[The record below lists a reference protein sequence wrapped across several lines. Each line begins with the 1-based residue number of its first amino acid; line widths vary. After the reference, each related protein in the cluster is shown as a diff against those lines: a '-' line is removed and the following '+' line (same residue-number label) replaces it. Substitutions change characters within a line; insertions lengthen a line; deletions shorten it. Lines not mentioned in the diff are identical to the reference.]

1 MLCQNEFFNQ
11 KSTAFSSSMSFDVN
25 VAAEYDQWYQRP
37 EGQYTDAQEKE
48 LFLRLVQPQRG
59 QNLLEIGCG
68 TGHNLEFFSELG
80 LHVTGIDSSEP
91 MLQMAAK
98 RLGPDARLLLGEAN
112 RLAFDNNSFD
122 IVVLITVLE
131 FVPDPA
137 GALKEAAR
145 VSREKVYIGVLNKA
159 SILGIGR
166 RVKGR
171 FRKSI
176 YNRAEFYTIWEIER
190 ISKRVF
196 GNVLLRWGS
205 VLFFPLRWHQYCHR
219 VERFI
224 SFQRNPFGAFLGIC
238 ATKFHR
244 ISTHR

>member
-1 MLCQNEFFNQ
+1 
-11 KSTAFSSSMSFDVN
+11 MSFDVN
-25 VAAEYDQWYQRP
+25 IAAEYDQWYQRP
-37 EGQYTDAQEKE
+37 EGQYTDALEKL
-48 LFLRLVQPQRG
+48 LFQRLVQPQRG
-59 QNLLEIGCG
+59 QSLLEVGCG

-98 RLGPDARLLLGEAN
+98 RLGPNARLLLGEAN

-122 IVVLITVLE
+122 IVVLFTVLE
-131 FVPDPA
+131 FLPDPA

-159 SILGIGR
+159 SILGIAR

-171 FRKSI
+171 SRKSI
-176 YNRAEFYTIWEIER
+176 YNRAKFYTIWEIEGMSR
-190 ISKRVF
+190 RVLGNIS
-196 GNVLLRWGS
+196 LTWES
-205 VLFFPLRWHQYCHR
+205 VLFFPLGWHRYCPR
-219 VERFI
+219 VDRFL

-238 ATKFHR
+238 ATKFH
-244 ISTHR
+244 

>member
-1 MLCQNEFFNQ
+1 
-11 KSTAFSSSMSFDVN
+11 MSFDVN
-25 VAAEYDQWYQRP
+25 VATEYDQWYQRP
-37 EGQYTDAQEKE
+37 EGQYTDALEKR

-59 QNLLEIGCG
+59 QSLLEVGCG

-122 IVVLITVLE
+122 IVALITVLE
-131 FVPDPA
+131 FLPDPA
-137 GALKEAAR
+137 GTLKEAVR

-159 SILGIGR
+159 SILGIVR
-166 RVKGR
+166 RIKGG

-176 YNRAEFYTIWEIER
+176 YNRAKFYTVWKIER
-190 ISKRVF
+190 MSRRVL
-196 GNVLLRWGS
+196 GNVSLRWES
-205 VLFFPLRWHQYCHR
+205 VLFFPPRWHQYCHW
-219 VERFI
+219 VDRFLP
-224 SFQRNPFGAFLGIC
+224 FQRNPFSAFLGIC

-244 ISTHR
+244 TSTHR

>member
-1 MLCQNEFFNQ
+1 
-11 KSTAFSSSMSFDVN
+11 MSFDVN
-25 VAAEYDQWYQRP
+25 VATEYDQWYRQPKGR
-37 EGQYTDAQEKE
+37 YADAQEKK
-48 LFLRLVQPQRG
+48 LFLRLVQSQRG
-59 QNLLEIGCG
+59 QSLLEVGCG

-80 LHVTGIDSSEP
+80 LNVTGIDSSEP

-122 IVVLITVLE
+122 IVVLIAVLE
-131 FVPDPA
+131 FLPDPA
-137 GALKEAAR
+137 GALKEAVR
-145 VSREKVYIGVLNKA
+145 VSREKVYIGVLNKT

-176 YNRAEFYTIWEIER
+176 YNRAKFYTIWEIER
-190 ISKRVF
+190 MSRRVL
-196 GNVLLRWGS
+196 GNVSLTWES
-205 VLFFPLRWHQYCHR
+205 VLFFPLRWHRYCHR
-219 VERFI
+219 IDRFL

-238 ATKFHR
+238 ATKFYR
-244 ISTHR
+244 TSTHR

>member
-1 MLCQNEFFNQ
+1 
-11 KSTAFSSSMSFDVN
+11 MSFDVS

-37 EGQYTDAQEKE
+37 EGQYTDALEKE

-59 QNLLEIGCG
+59 QSLLEVGCG

-80 LHVTGIDSSEP
+80 LNVTGIDSSEP

-112 RLAFDNNSFD
+112 RLAFNNNSFD
-122 IVVLITVLE
+122 IVALITVLE
-131 FVPDPA
+131 FLPDPA

-159 SILGIGR
+159 SILGIAR
-166 RVKGR
+166 RVKDR

-176 YNRAEFYTIWEIER
+176 YNRAKFYTIWEIEGMSR
-190 ISKRVF
+190 RVL
-196 GNVLLRWGS
+196 GNVSLTWESG
-205 VLFFPLRWHQYCHR
+205 LFFPLRWHQYCHR
-219 VERFI
+219 VDRFL
-224 SFQRNPFGAFLGIC
+224 SFRRSPFGAFLGIC
-238 ATKFHR
+238 ITKSHR
-244 ISTHR
+244 TSTHR

>member
-1 MLCQNEFFNQ
+1 
-11 KSTAFSSSMSFDVN
+11 MSFDVN
-25 VAAEYDQWYQRP
+25 VATEYDQWYQRP
-37 EGQYTDAQEKE
+37 EGQYIDALEKE

-59 QNLLEIGCG
+59 QSLLEVGCG

-80 LHVTGIDSSEP
+80 LNVTGIDSSEP
-91 MLQMAAK
+91 MLQIAAK
-98 RLGPDARLLLGEAN
+98 RLGPDVRLLLGEAN

-122 IVVLITVLE
+122 IVILITVLE
-131 FVPDPA
+131 FLSDPA

-145 VSREKVYIGVLNKA
+145 VSREKVYIGVLNKT

-176 YNRAEFYTIWEIER
+176 YNRAKFYTIWEIEKM
-190 ISKRVF
+190 SKRVF
-196 GNVLLRWGS
+196 GNVSLTWES
-205 VLFFPLRWHQYCHR
+205 VLFFPLGWHRYCHR
-219 VERFI
+219 VDRLL

-244 ISTHR
+244 TSTHR

>member
-1 MLCQNEFFNQ
+1 
-11 KSTAFSSSMSFDVN
+11 MSFDVS
-25 VAAEYDQWYQRP
+25 VAAEYDQWYQRTG
-37 EGQYTDAQEKE
+37 GQYADALEKE

-59 QNLLEIGCG
+59 QSLLEVGCG

-80 LHVTGIDSSEP
+80 LNVTGIDSSEP

-98 RLGPDARLLLGEAN
+98 RLGPDARLLLGDAN
-112 RLAFDNNSFD
+112 RLAFDTNSFD
-122 IVVLITVLE
+122 IVALITVLE
-131 FVPDPA
+131 FLPDPA
-137 GALKEAAR
+137 GALKEAVR

-159 SILGIGR
+159 SILGIAR

-171 FRKSI
+171 FRKGI
-176 YNRAEFYTIWEIER
+176 YNRAKFYTIWEIER

-196 GNVLLRWGS
+196 GNVSLRWES

-219 VERFI
+219 VDRFL

-238 ATKFHR
+238 ATLVHR

>member
-1 MLCQNEFFNQ
+1 
-11 KSTAFSSSMSFDVN
+11 MSFDVN
-25 VAAEYDQWYQRP
+25 VAAKYDQWYERP

-59 QNLLEIGCG
+59 QSLLEVGCG

-80 LHVTGIDSSEP
+80 LNVTGIDSSEP

-98 RLGPDARLLLGEAN
+98 RLGPNARLLLGEAN

-131 FVPDPA
+131 FLPDPV
-137 GALKEAAR
+137 GALKEAIR

-159 SILGIGR
+159 SILGISR

-176 YNRAEFYTIWEIER
+176 YNRAKFYTIWEIER
-190 ISKRVF
+190 MSRRVL
-196 GNVLLRWGS
+196 GNVSLTWES
-205 VLFFPLRWHQYCHR
+205 VLFFPPRWHQYCHR
-219 VERFI
+219 VDRFL
-224 SFQRNPFGAFLGIC
+224 SFRRSPFGAFLGIC

-244 ISTHR
+244 TPTHR